1 MAQLVIETRDGTHTI
16 ALDRDRVSIGRLS
29 YNDVVLPYPQI
40 SRQHAELRRIGGQWW
55 IADLHS
61 TNGLQINSRRIQ
73 EHALATGDRVVLAP
87 GISLHFIAAPEENAS
102 ATSQS
107 AHDPAVLAPNSRRDW
122 AERAAVPVGLRDD
135 PQSLRPTVGPALGQP
150 YLPLEAMPAPRAPS
164 TSSDDEAP
172 WPLRGDDGGP
182 SARLSRRAARGAEP
196 SAPPF
201 AAWGEPASGQQPGAG
216 EPRRPPAGGYPP
228 PPSPHSLEAGS
239 GNADPIQGD
248 ALRPG
253 RAGPPTSPAP
263 KLLHVCQT
271 CGQLTAPDAVY
282 CQNCHHTI
290 AHECATCRLSLL
302 PIQDRCPRCHAT
314 NQHSVRRAHRGRGV

>member
-87 GISLHFIAAPEENAS
+87 GVSLRFVAAPEENAG
-102 ATSQS
+102 ATSQP
-107 AHDPAVLAPNSRRDW
+107 AYDPAALAPNSRPDR
-122 AERAAVPVGLRDD
+122 AERAAAPVGPRDD
-135 PQSLRPTVGPALGQP
+135 PQSLRPTAGPAPGQS
-150 YLPLEAMPAPRAPS
+150 YLPLEALPAPRAPS
-164 TSSDDEAP
+164 SAFADDEAP
-172 WPLRGDDGGP
+172 WAPGADASGP
-182 SARLSRRAARGAEP
+182 PARLPRGAFRSPEP
-196 SAPPF
+196 SASPF
-201 AAWGEPASGQQPGAG
+201 AAWSEPASGQPPVGGFAL
-216 EPRRPPAGGYPP
+216 PRD
-228 PPSPHSLEAGS
+228 PHSPES
-239 GNADPIQGD
+239 DPGNVNPFQGD

-314 NQHSVRRAHRGRGV
+314 NQHSVRRAHGGRGA

>member
-87 GISLHFIAAPEENAS
+87 GVSLRFIAAPEENAG
-102 ATSQS
+102 ATSQP
-107 AHDPAVLAPNSRRDW
+107 AHNPAALAPNGRPDR
-122 AERAAVPVGLRDD
+122 AERAAVPVGPRDD
-135 PQSLRPTVGPALGQP
+135 PQSLRPTVGPAPGQP
-150 YLPLEAMPAPRAPS
+150 YLPLEAMPAPQAPS
-164 TSSDDEAP
+164 AFADDEAP
-172 WPLRGDDGGP
+172 WALRGDDGGP
-182 SARLSRRAARGAEP
+182 SARLSRRASRGPELSP
-196 SAPPF
+196 SPI
-201 AAWGEPASGQQPGAG
+201 AAWSEPASGQPPVGGFAP
-216 EPRRPPAGGYPP
+216 PRD
-228 PPSPHSLEAGS
+228 PHSLEADP
-239 GNADPIQGD
+239 GNVDPFQGD
-248 ALRPG
+248 AVRPG
-253 RAGPPTSPAP
+253 RAGPPTGPAP

-314 NQHSVRRAHRGRGV
+314 NQHSVRRAHGGRGA

>member
-87 GISLHFIAAPEENAS
+87 GVSLRFVAAPEENAG
-102 ATSQS
+102 ATSQ
-107 AHDPAVLAPNSRRDW
+107 PAYGPAALAPNSRPDR
-122 AERAAVPVGLRDD
+122 AERAAAPVGPRDD
-135 PQSLRPTVGPALGQP
+135 PQSLRPTVGPAPGQP
-150 YLPLEAMPAPRAPS
+150 YLRLEALPAPQAPS
-164 TSSDDEAP
+164 AFADDEAP
-172 WPLRGDDGGP
+172 WAPRSDDGGP
-182 SARLSRRAARGAEP
+182 SARLPRRASRGPEP
-196 SAPPF
+196 SASPF
-201 AAWGEPASGQQPGAG
+201 AAWSEPASGRLPVGGFAPPGD
-216 EPRRPPAGGYPP
+216 
-228 PPSPHSLEAGS
+228 PHSLEADP
-239 GNADPIQGD
+239 GNVDPFQGD
-248 ALRPG
+248 AVRPG

-314 NQHSVRRAHRGRGV
+314 NQHSVRRAHGGRGA